1 MATAGRSADPGG
13 PGDDE
18 VEIRRSTR
26 RKRTAS
32 AVRREGRIVVSVPA
46 GMGADSERRLVA
58 QVVARLRRAE
68 QRRRPG
74 ATTDEALHGRA
85 LQLSRT
91 YFRGSAV
98 PTSVRWSARQQQ
110 RWGSCSPA
118 EGSIRISDRLAQVP
132 GWVLDYV
139 LVHEL
144 AHLVHADH
152 SPAFAAL
159 VARYPRAERARG
171 FLDGLSH
178 ARGEPAGAGDPDDGA
193 EGPQD

>member
-1 MATAGRSADPGG
+1 VATAGRSADPGG

-74 ATTDEALHGRA
+74 ATTDEALHARA
-85 LQLSRT
+85 LQLSRM

-171 FLDGLSH
+171 FLEGLSH
-178 ARGEPAGAGDPDDGA
+178 ARGEPAGVGDADDGA
-193 EGPQD
+193 EDPQD

>member
-1 MATAGRSADPGG
+1 VATAGRSADPGG

-74 ATTDEALHGRA
+74 ATTDEALHARA

-139 LVHEL
+139 LVH
-144 AHLVHADH
+144 
-152 SPAFAAL
+152 
-159 VARYPRAERARG
+159 ARYPRAERARG
-171 FLDGLSH
+171 FLEGLSH
-178 ARGEPAGAGDPDDGA
+178 ARGEPAGVGDADDGA
-193 EGPQD
+193 EDPQD